1 MIPKFID
8 WIIWILLMRK
18 LVGKIP
24 SVAAI
29 TTLVGGLG
37 LLAYT
42 IIHDTPQLISTTLPH
57 VSVAAAPVKTTAQS
71 RVEGNPVEL
80 SIPSL
85 DMVLPII
92 PGTYNELTRTWTLT
106 TDKVQFASITP
117 PPNNEGGN
125 TFLYGHYRKNVFANL
140 HNITPGDIATIKTE
154 NGKTFYYRYVSS
166 RIVDPTD
173 SEDVFNYSGKPIVT
187 IQTCTGLFY
196 EKRQLFTFDLVRVA

>member
-1 MIPKFID
+1 
-8 WIIWILLMRK
+8 MRK
-18 LVGKIP
+18 RIGKIT
-24 SVAAI
+24 SAAALATFI
-29 TTLVGGLG
+29 GGIG

-42 IIHDTPQLISTTLPH
+42 IIHNTPQVASPTLPDIK
-57 VSVAAAPVKTTAQS
+57 VTATTIKAPAQS
-71 RVEGNPVEL
+71 RIEGTPVEL
-80 SIPSL
+80 AIPSL

-106 TDKVQFASITP
+106 TDKVQFANITP

-140 HNITPGDIATIKTE
+140 HNIAPGDIATIKTE
-154 NGKTFYYRYVSS
+154 NGRTFYYRYVSS